1 MGTRTID
8 QILKIKAVLLYILK
22 SFPDGVDYIKL
33 FKILYFAQQ
42 DHLVRYG
49 RAIVSDSFKAI
60 KHGPVPTYMYK
71 ALQVAEGK
79 PLEGD
84 FNEFLKDVNVVDF
97 LVSAFAEPD
106 LDELSGSDLK
116 CLDASI
122 LKYKDVD
129 SYRLSEISHKD
140 RAWKAAFSRSQE
152 DPEKD
157 FMSII
162 DIAKA
167 GNANK
172 DMINYI
178 REQQILKSAFLS

>member
-1 MGTRTID
+1 MKTKD
-8 QILKIKAVLLYILK
+8 QILKIKAVLLYILNR
-22 SFPDGVDYIKL
+22 FPEGVDYIKL

-49 RAIVSDSFKAI
+49 RGVVEDSFKAL
-60 KHGPVPTYMYK
+60 KHGPVPTYTYK

-84 FNEFLKDVNVVDF
+84 FEKFLKNITVSGS
-97 LVSAFAEPD
+97 LVFGSAQPD
-106 LDELSGSDLK
+106 MDELSGSDIKSLDEFISK
-116 CLDASI
+116 C
-122 LKYKDVD
+122 KDEE
-129 SYRLSEISHKD
+129 SYDLSELSHD
-140 RAWKAAFSRSQE
+140 TAWSEAFTRSQD

-167 GNANK
+167 GNATPE
-172 DMINYI
+172 MVSYI
-178 REQQILKSAFLS
+178 REQQILKKAFLS